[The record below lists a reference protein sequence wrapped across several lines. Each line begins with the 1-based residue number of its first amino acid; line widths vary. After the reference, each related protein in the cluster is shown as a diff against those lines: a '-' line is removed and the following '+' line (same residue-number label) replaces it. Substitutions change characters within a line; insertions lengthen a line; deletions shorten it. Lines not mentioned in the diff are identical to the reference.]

1 MLRGLNTAASGMF
14 SLERKQEALADNLAN
29 AQTPGYKKDDTVLRA
44 FPNLLLQRIQDYS
57 NNGNGSATGA
67 RQIPGQGVPIG
78 DLFTGV
84 YAQERIPSFTQGP
97 LVQSDNPLDIAIND
111 QGIPTQ
117 LINGRQVKPAAFFAV
132 QLQDGTVG
140 YTRNGKWDLDAQGQ
154 LVTSEGY
161 RVIGTD
167 HQPIQITDSIRK
179 EDLQINADGQLIAY
193 PNDPTKTRN
202 AGQIGMVVVQN
213 PAELRRLGGN
223 VFQTENPVPFIQDP
237 GGTNPGIS
245 LNQGFIE
252 QSNVDTGQTMTEM
265 MMTIKGYEANQKVI
279 SAYDTSLQ
287 QLFSVG
293 KING

>member
-29 AQTPGYKKDDTVLRA
+29 AQTPGYKKDDTLLRS
-44 FPNLLLQRIQDYS
+44 FPNLLLQRIQDFS
-57 NNGNGSATGA
+57 NKGKGSTPGTM
-67 RQIPGQGVPIG
+67 QIPGQSVPIG

-84 YAQERIPSFTQGP
+84 YAQERIPSFNQGP
-97 LVQSDNPLDIAIND
+97 LVQTDNPLDIAIND

-117 LINGRQVKPAAFFAV
+117 LINGRQVKPAAFYAV

-140 YTRNGKWDLDAQGQ
+140 YTRNGKWDLDAQGN

-161 RVIGTD
+161 RVIGAD

-179 EDLQINADGQLIAY
+179 EDLHINADGQLIAY

-223 VFQTENPVPFIQDP
+223 VFQSEYPEPFIQDA
-237 GGTNPGIS
+237 GGTNPGVS